1 MLSLNVEFVKIN
13 ISRSR
18 KIELRSS
25 DKEAKSNIVRFSG
38 TKIHLFI
45 FFSIILTQS
54 QIRVF
59 STLRVIY
66 MNINC
71 KRNLLYF
78 VWLLQLFVT
87 LDLLH
92 LNMTWEGCRRF
103 SPSRRPGT
111 IGVLLDGCSSGTRV
125 TYRSQMKVSVCAV
138 LLGFSCGVVL
148 LLLSAR
154 QVLLG
159 VLNC

>member
-1 MLSLNVEFVKIN
+1 MITGSIHENEPAWSEQTRRDMLSLNVEFVKIN

-78 VWLLQLFVT
+78 V
-87 LDLLH
+87 
-92 LNMTWEGCRRF
+92 
-103 SPSRRPGT
+103 
-111 IGVLLDGCSSGTRV
+111 
-125 TYRSQMKVSVCAV
+125 
-138 LLGFSCGVVL
+138 
-148 LLLSAR
+148 
-154 QVLLG
+154 
-159 VLNC
+159 